1 MRTAAAILALVCTA
15 HAGFVQPLGAGRV
28 ARRAVR
34 VSSQPSIVATMSEE
48 PLEELTVEPEMPM
61 PFNPAYVALGF
72 AAFVA
77 LQPEMAMAK
86 GGEYG
91 LAEGR
96 IISLAHPTVMALMC
110 GPPTRVSARARPRA
124 YQHAHARIST
134 PTRVSAHPRAYQR
147 AHAHATHVC
156 CAHRAPRHALP
167 RYTASAFAAFTGLQ
181 WRRLREVGGTITD
194 LKKELKPLQAQ
205 VEAAGESGAPAAVT
219 AQVAELTAKVDE
231 LSATRKAL
239 AKDDLR
245 DKHYQVGSLILGLG
259 TSFAIEGPVNTFMRA
274 GKLFP
279 GPHLYAG
286 AGVVVAWAMAA
297 SMVPN
302 MAKGK
307 DWARTAHIS
316 FNVLA
321 LGFFTWQARA
331 PLRPAR
337 RFARRHATQH
347 NATQRHATP
356 RHATPRH
363 ATPRHATPRPKPV
376 GRKHNPPPASSARV
390 LPPAAD
396 PHRPGDRGQGHR
408 EDQIPLR

>member
-1 MRTAAAILALVCTA
+1 MRTTAAILALVCTA
-15 HAGFVQPLGAGRV
+15 HAGFVQPLGAGRA

-34 VSSQPSIVATMSEE
+34 VSSQPSIVATLSEE
-48 PLEELTVEPEMPM
+48 PLEPTVVHSVMEHDVVEPEVPM

-72 AAFVA
+72 AAFAA

-110 GPPTRVSARARPRA
+110 GPPATQTTRMSARSP
-124 YQHAHARIST
+124 T
-134 PTRVSAHPRAYQR
+134 PTPR
-147 AHAHATHVC
+147 T
-156 CAHRAPRHALP
+156 
-167 RYTASAFAAFTGLQ
+167 YTASAFAAFTGLQ
-181 WRRLREVGGTITD
+181 WRRLREVGVTIGD

-205 VEAAGESGAPAAVT
+205 VEAAGESGAPAALT
-219 AQVAELTAKVDE
+219 AQVAELTTKVDE

-245 DKHYQVGSLILGLG
+245 DKHYQVGSVILGLG

-302 MAKGK
+302 MAKG
-307 DWARTAHIS
+307 
-316 FNVLA
+316 
-321 LGFFTWQARA
+321 A
-331 PLRPAR
+331 PCPGAPPRRPAR
-337 RFARRHATQH
+337 
-347 NATQRHATP
+347 
-356 RHATPRH
+356 
-363 ATPRHATPRPKPV
+363 RHATPRPKPV
-376 GRKHNPPPASSARV
+376 GRRYDPPPASSPL
-390 LPPAAD
+390 LPPVACCRSPQAWRS
-396 PHRPGDRGQGHR
+396 RPRSSRRQSSPKVSLGSEARSGGREPPTEAPGHSCC
-408 EDQIPLR
+408 

>member
-1 MRTAAAILALVCTA
+1 ME
-15 HAGFVQPLGAGRV
+15 HGA
-28 ARRAVR
+28 
-34 VSSQPSIVATMSEE
+34 
-48 PLEELTVEPEMPM
+48 VEPEVPM

-72 AAFVA
+72 AAFAA

-96 IISLAHPTVMALMC
+96 IISLAHPTVMALM
-110 GPPTRVSARARPRA
+110 
-124 YQHAHARIST
+124 
-134 PTRVSAHPRAYQR
+134 
-147 AHAHATHVC
+147 
-156 CAHRAPRHALP
+156 
-167 RYTASAFAAFTGLQ
+167 YTASAFAAFTGLQ
-181 WRRLREVGGTITD
+181 WRRLREVGVTIGD

-205 VEAAGESGAPAAVT
+205 VEAAGESGAPAALT
-219 AQVAELTAKVDE
+219 AQVAQLTTKVDE

-245 DKHYQVGSLILGLG
+245 DKHYQVGSVILGLG

-307 DWARTAHIS
+307 DWARTAHMS

-321 LGFFTWQARA
+321 LGFFTWQI
-331 PLRPAR
+331 PTGLEI
-337 RFARRHATQH
+337 
-347 NATQRHATP
+347 
-356 RHATPRH
+356 
-363 ATPRHATPRPKPV
+363 
-376 GRKHNPPPASSARV
+376 
-390 LPPAAD
+390 AAKVIEKTKF
-396 PHRPGDRGQGHR
+396 P
-408 EDQIPLR
+408 